1 MPSENDILFTRST
14 GDYPQRTRDNATAG
28 DVDYTISF
36 AVNFSSPGER
46 LTAKVAGAT
55 LIPVTIPLDPGR
67 GAVVNADTVA
77 RAVGDIAHRLP
88 KRFLEGEPLGL
99 NIAGNSIQT
108 LAEKQVTQAQAD
120 EYVTRVLASLAAE
133 GVRIRSIRSGGQ
145 TGVDEAGIAAG
156 LVLGVPVTVH
166 GTRDWKWRDADGV
179 DRRGEHGFK
188 ERFLV
193 KDIDALRRLTSQDGD
208 EKNISREKQDTM
220 PRKVQDQKSDAGQVN
235 APAVKPEVPQGLA
248 IDFLNSPD
256 PVTEDESVGK
266 GKYEHNLSEN
276 TLKKLDELPWAEIS
290 KEIPNLTKENVLK
303 EAKNRYGIAEAFAY
317 GSYTKYPMYLTFGGE
332 HEKKMGKWCT
342 INLWH
347 RKGENGEMKWGY
359 EVHPV
364 SKKYVYDKDGKQVYE
379 NGKPKV
385 TWDVNPI
392 KPGDILYFNGQQLNP
407 EQVDQLRLTGSLSEP
422 ITAIDSKGKPQQIV
436 VGVDK
441 YNNHCLVALYASII
455 FQRLSAVPKV
465 KISANESVEL
475 TPKQI
480 GELSIGH
487 GIWLKTQDKQMYFKY
502 DVFEEK
508 LRPKPEYNYALKQE
522 LAQKEAEAIKKEAG
536 ITQGQERTQGQ
547 GRGIR

>member
-1 MPSENDILFTRST
+1 MPDENDIIFTRST
-14 GDYPQRTRDNATAG
+14 GDYPQRTRDNATAA

-36 AVNFSSPGER
+36 AVDFSSPGER
-46 LTAKVAGAT
+46 LTARVAGST
-55 LIPVTIPLDPGR
+55 LIPVTIPMDPGN
-67 GAVVNADTVA
+67 GAVIDGRTVA
-77 RAVGDIAHRLP
+77 RAARDIAHRLP
-88 KRFLEGEPLGL
+88 GRFLEGEPIGL

-108 LAEKQVTQAQAD
+108 LGEKGVTQAQAD
-120 EYVTRVLASLAAE
+120 EYVTRVLASLSGE

-156 LVLGVPVTVH
+156 LALGVPVTVH

-179 DRRGEHGFK
+179 DRRGEHAFK
-188 ERFLV
+188 ERFLT
-193 KDIDALRRLTSQDGD
+193 KDIDALRKLTDRGGD
-208 EKNISREKQDTM
+208 EKNISREKQNTM
-220 PRKVQDQKSDAGQVN
+220 PRTVQNQNRAAEQQQ
-235 APAVKPEVPQGLA
+235 APAARPEVPQTLA
-248 IDFLNSPD
+248 VDFLNSPD
-256 PVTEDESVGK
+256 PVTEDESRGR
-266 GKYEHNLSEN
+266 GKYEHTLSEN
-276 TLKKLDELPWAEIS
+276 TLKKLDELPWEEIAR
-290 KEIPNLTKENVLK
+290 EIPNLTKENVLK
-303 EAKNRYGIAEAFAY
+303 ESKSRYGIAEAFAY
-317 GSYTKYPMYLTFGGE
+317 GSYTKYPMYLTFGGA
-332 HEKKMGKWCT
+332 HEKKTGKWCT

-347 RKGENGEMKWGY
+347 RKGDDGEMKWGY

-364 SKKYVYDKDGKQVYE
+364 SKKYVYDENGKQVYE

-385 TWDVNPI
+385 TWDENPI
-392 KPGDILYFNGQQLNP
+392 KPGDILYLNGQQLSA
-407 EQVDQLRLTGSLSEP
+407 EQVDQLRLTGTLSEP
-422 ITAIDSKGKPQQIV
+422 ITVIDSKGKPQQIV

-522 LAQKEAEAIKKEAG
+522 LAQKEAEAIKKQAG
-536 ITQGQERTQGQ
+536 ITQGQEKGQGQ